1 MNEST
6 ANSDACH
13 EGGNGNKKIALGL
26 TAASF
31 VATVG
36 LISPFITMQLR
47 SSLPYMATPRRK
59 VLAALKEISK
69 QKESQSNSTPSRQY
83 KYYDL
88 GSGDGETVLAAASTG
103 WKATGIELNST
114 LWGISSLRRLYSPS
128 YIRSRS
134 QFIYGDIWKNSI
146 HDADAVMIFGVK
158 PLMPAI
164 ANKIEKECD
173 PGTFVMAYRFH
184 VPICSS
190 EQVHEK
196 GIVPDG
202 SLEADLIYDEEE
214 MRIYQL
220 RDKVDK
226 RSS

>member
-1 MNEST
+1 MNES
-6 ANSDACH
+6 ASNVNAQH
-13 EGGNGNKKIALGL
+13 EGNNNNKKIALGL

-59 VLAALKEISK
+59 ILAALKEISK
-69 QKESQSNSTPSRQY
+69 RKETQSKASNRQY

-114 LWGISSLRRLYSPS
+114 LWGISSLRRLFSPS

-164 ANKIEKECD
+164 ADKIEKECN

-190 EQVHEK
+190 EQVNEK
-196 GIVPDG
+196 GEVPDG

-220 RDKVDK
+220 RDKINK
-226 RSS
+226 Q

>member
-6 ANSDACH
+6 AKSNSHH
-13 EGGNGNKKIALGL
+13 ERNSSKKKIALGL

-59 VLAALKEISK
+59 ILAALKEISK
-69 QKESQSNSTPSRQY
+69 RKESQSSAPNQQF

-114 LWGISSLRRLYSPS
+114 LWGISSLRRLFSPLS
-128 YIRSRS
+128 IRSRS
-134 QFIYGDIWKNSI
+134 AFIYGDIWKNSI
-146 HDADAVMIFGVK
+146 RDADAVMIFGVK

-164 ANKIEKECD
+164 AEKIGNECD

-190 EQVHEK
+190 EQVNEK
-196 GIVPDG
+196 GEIRDG

-226 RSS
+226 R